1 MLLKDSKMIR
11 LSSGGLLF
19 FVLFSA
25 QAFGADCTVI
35 YSLPLALTGSQN
47 GLSYSGTIGGKGNG
61 RYNSTCPTRYQ
72 FDYRYNIV
80 SKNAVC
86 INLTDNRSYIA
97 SVRTLS
103 ASLDNGAMTR
113 YSDLSAGNESFEV
126 WGKAYPGG
134 IFPGMGLGNIYGFYS
149 TKMAMDVSSLPAGR
163 FSCEIKNTHGAYVS
177 QSNNPGRGGQVIL
190 NQALSLGASGW
201 ATGRVTISINAACR
215 INNTQ
220 TVLGIDHGSVLSG
233 TESVKQVSM
242 PVICN
247 KDSNVTVRLSGGV
260 AQNDGVLVNVGAS
273 KSLVSVSSHDSGA
286 DAAQLSVN
294 VKNNVNTN
302 IVVKSKL
309 MAKGSGYQS
318 GNVIMTVTYI

>member
-1 MLLKDSKMIR
+1 MIR

-35 YSLPLALTGSQN
+35 YSLPLNLPGTQN
-47 GLSYSGTIGGKGNG
+47 GLSYNGKVEGKGVG
-61 RYNSTCPTRYQ
+61 PCTSTCSTLYQ
-72 FDYRYNIV
+72 FDYRYNFI
-80 SKNAVC
+80 SKTAVC
-86 INLTDNRSYIA
+86 TNLADNRNYTA

-103 ASLDNGAMTR
+103 ADVDNGAMSR
-113 YSDLSAGNESFEV
+113 YPDLSAGNELFEV
-126 WGKAYPGG
+126 WVSKRYRPFSAPTV
-134 IFPGMGLGNIYGFYS
+134 GMTSVYGYYS
-149 TKMAMDVSSLPAGR
+149 TNMTMDVSSLPAGR
-163 FSCEIKNTHGAYVS
+163 FSCKIKNTHGAYES
-177 QSNNPGRGGQVIL
+177 QDDNPMRGAQVVF
-190 NQALSLGASGW
+190 NRALSLGANGW
-201 ATGRVTISINAACR
+201 ATGSVNISINAACR